1 MSTPETSQLL
11 QEKWGEMLDHE
22 KAPAITDPYR
32 RATTARLLENQEKF
46 LSEAVNVTA
55 DVAGFVP
62 TVMAMVRRMAPRL
75 IAYDVCGLQPLNMPN
90 GRIFALRARY
100 ATATP
105 VSGQAE
111 ALFNEADTDY
121 SGTGTHLGDDPYT
134 PQAPAPAPAT
144 FTTGAGKAT
153 AAGETDP
160 WAQMG
165 VSIESVDVS
174 VSTRQLRAD
183 YSLELA
189 QDMRAVH
196 GLDADAEL
204 SAILANEVTAELN
217 REVIRTIYNIAKPG
231 AQFASTPGVF
241 DMNADS
247 DGRWAG
253 ERYTGL
259 MFAIERD
266 ANRVGIETR
275 MGKGNIVITSAD
287 VASALAMA
295 GLLQY
300 SSGIKEMTNMEVDPT
315 GPTFVGTMGRFRVFV
330 DPYVST
336 NGYVVGYRGS
346 TQYDA
351 GMFFCP
357 YVMLQMV
364 RGQNPVTFA
373 PSIGYKTR
381 YGLVQNPFTSLNAG
395 SNVYYRKAKVTN
407 LR

>member
-1 MSTPETSQLL
+1 MSTPENTQLL
-11 QEKWGEMLDHE
+11 QEKWGEMLDHDRV
-22 KAPAITDPYR
+22 PALTDPYR
-32 RATTARLLENQEKF
+32 RQTTARLLENQEKF
-46 LSEAVNVTA
+46 LSEATNVTA

-62 TVMAMVRRMAPRL
+62 TVMAMVRRMAPKL
-75 IAYDVCGLQPLNMPN
+75 IAYDVCGLQPLTMPN

-100 ATATP
+100 ATANP

-111 ALFNEADTDY
+111 ALFKEADTDY
-121 SGTGTHLGDDPYT
+121 SGTGTHLGDDPF
-134 PQAPAPAPAT
+134 APVPASPAPAT
-144 FTTGAGKAT
+144 YTTGAGKAT
-153 AAGETDP
+153 AAGEVDA
-160 WAQMG
+160 WNQMG

-174 VSTRQLRAD
+174 VTTRQLRAD

-204 SAILANEVTAELN
+204 SAILANEVTAEIN
-217 REVIRTIYNIAKPG
+217 REIIRTIYGIAKQG
-231 AQFASTPGVF
+231 AQFAGTAGTF

-259 MFAIERD
+259 MFAVERD
-266 ANRVGIETR
+266 ANKIALDTK

-295 GLLQY
+295 GLLSY
-300 SSGIKEMTNMEVDPT
+300 TAAIKDITNMEVDPT

-336 NGYVVGYRGS
+336 NGYVVGYRGAN
-346 TQYDA
+346 QYDA
-351 GMFFCP
+351 GFFYCP
-357 YVMLQMV
+357 YVPLQMV
-364 RGQNPVTFA
+364 RGQNPVTLA
-373 PSIGYKTR
+373 PAIGYKTR
-381 YGLVQNPFTSLNAG
+381 YGLVNNPFTQMTAG
-395 SNVYYRKAKVTN
+395 GNSYYRKAAVKH